1 MDGRAIIAHL
11 DICGGKGVAFNLIQF
26 GCYSL
31 VFYRVGALLIKRLID
46 LDSWYDNVDITCRV
60 RCFLLSV
67 DCHLLDGS
75 GSPEVL
81 P

>member
-11 DICGGKGVAFNLIQF
+11 DISGGEGVAFYLIEF
-26 GCYSL
+26 GGYRL
-31 VFYRVGALLIKRLID
+31 IFNRVGALLIKRLID
-46 LDSWYDNVDITCRV
+46 FDCWYGNIDITCRV
-60 RCFLLSV
+60 RCFLLSI
-67 DCHLLDGS
+67 DGHLLDGS

>member
-11 DICGGKGVAFNLIQF
+11 DICGGEGVAFYLIEF
-26 GCYSL
+26 CCDCL
-31 VFYRVGALLIKRLID
+31 VFHRIGALLIQRLID
-46 LDSWYDNVDITCRV
+46 LHGWYGNIDITCRV
-60 RCFLLSV
+60 RCFLLSI
-67 DCHLLDGS
+67 DGYLLDGS